1 MSVDARRHN
10 AAIPL
15 RNPGESVRNGN
26 GAVPL
31 APDDYGFLISHFPA
45 PNLHLDD
52 LASAAVSKLVD
63 AGLTLWGPENDETQS
78 IDVPWKIEDLPWI
91 MSDKG
96 PQLL

>member
-1 MSVDARRHN
+1 MSLDARRHN

-15 RNPGESVRNGN
+15 RNTGESSRN

-31 APDDYGFLISHFPA
+31 APDDYDFLRSHLPA

-52 LASAAVSKLVD
+52 LPSAAISKLVD

-78 IDVPWKIEDLPWI
+78 IDMPCKIEDLPL
-91 MSDKG
+91 MVPSDEG
-96 PQLL
+96 PQLP